1 MKNKYLTPI
10 ISIIKIKSTSLLSSS
25 SVQNTG
31 GVCAS
36 SCRVWNICKNK
47 NHGKWCDDKYKFI

>member
-1 MKNKYLTPI
+1 MKNKYLTPT
-10 ISIIKIKSTSLLSSS
+10 ISIIKIKNTSLLSSS
-25 SVQNTG
+25 SG

-47 NHGKWCDDKYKFI
+47 NHGKWCDDKYKFT